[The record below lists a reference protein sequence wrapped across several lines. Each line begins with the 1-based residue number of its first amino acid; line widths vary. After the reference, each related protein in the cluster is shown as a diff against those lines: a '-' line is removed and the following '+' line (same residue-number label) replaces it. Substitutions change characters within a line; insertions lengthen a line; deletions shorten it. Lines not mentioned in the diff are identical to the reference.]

1 MQHNVHISYH
11 NINIVHEP
19 KWAKSSETIILT
31 PKDFSKIKI
40 RFDFAQ
46 DDTTADL
53 DPIVAKATA
62 PIKHFDQELVLSIL
76 TNKLNG
82 LKDYLQN
89 FTQHNSTDDSI
100 LIEPYTTTVT
110 RPECNLNITLD
121 TIQIVGISQFT
132 ISDIA
137 TNIKSKKVSAL
148 LRFGAI
154 RVSLYYKVNGDR
166 LEDELKELTKPYSDK
181 GKITYTV
188 HGWRTTFSGKVVDI
202 DANRTKLGLAGFG
215 MRSHYNFFEPVL
227 ESFVHGEDRNQLI
240 DIGRFISTE
249 LMRKTINGVD
259 DHLEN
264 IVLEQLNVRE
274 MGTWANFRDGGDQ
287 YEEDGHLMMMES
299 KIHEQTRRRRKRQVP
314 CEVGEELDEY
324 VDSLFRFL
332 KRLVRVM
339 EPFNLPNATIELEEY
354 NLQIFLHSGGATRAY
369 TFERKRPAWVLCQN
383 ETTTLG
389 LTVGI
394 EELRV
399 HYKYRVIQDWK
410 LLFDGDLEAQIRRPK
425 AQVQITQLNPPENED
440 EEGFGDGDEEQPQVQ
455 QRIDR
460 LKVWKPGQIVVLIR
474 GLGNLSSAL
483 SMIINQMLS
492 DTSTLDP
499 VIRMI
504 ETDGVVAANDMLKN
518 VSIPIFSII

>member
-1 MQHNVHISYH
+1 M
-11 NINIVHEP
+11 
-19 KWAKSSETIILT
+19 
-31 PKDFSKIKI
+31 
-40 RFDFAQ
+40 
-46 DDTTADL
+46 
-53 DPIVAKATA
+53 
-62 PIKHFDQELVLSIL
+62 
-76 TNKLNG
+76 
-82 LKDYLQN
+82 
-89 FTQHNSTDDSI
+89 
-100 LIEPYTTTVT
+100 
-110 RPECNLNITLD
+110 
-121 TIQIVGISQFT
+121 
-132 ISDIA
+132 
-137 TNIKSKKVSAL
+137 
-148 LRFGAI
+148 
-154 RVSLYYKVNGDR
+154 
-166 LEDELKELTKPYSDK
+166 
-181 GKITYTV
+181 
-188 HGWRTTFSGKVVDI
+188 
-202 DANRTKLGLAGFG
+202 
-215 MRSHYNFFEPVL
+215 
-227 ESFVHGEDRNQLI
+227 
-240 DIGRFISTE
+240 
-249 LMRKTINGVD
+249 
-259 DHLEN
+259 
-264 IVLEQLNVRE
+264 
-274 MGTWANFRDGGDQ
+274 
-287 YEEDGHLMMMES
+287 
-299 KIHEQTRRRRKRQVP
+299 
-314 CEVGEELDEY
+314 
-324 VDSLFRFL
+324 
-332 KRLVRVM
+332 
-339 EPFNLPNATIELEEY
+339 EEY